1 MLCYGARDAIEALLQ
16 VRAFDGSKAGQTT
29 DLIQLQT
36 VAGASPE
43 TTHNEHGDRDGSSNP
58 ELPQADLPSAY
69 PISLRFELHRDSTTL
84 RDGALHFLVHAL

>member
-43 TTHNEHGDRDGSSNP
+43 TTHNEHGDRGGSSNP
-58 ELPQADLPSAY
+58 ELRGLSFLSAHSDL
-69 PISLRFELHRDSTTL
+69 LTL
-84 RDGALHFLVHAL
+84 